1 MCSDCP
7 ATNKQYEDFTNNLC
21 AEFKEIRKEWKQRK
35 KEEDTQRKA
44 EDERQRQHQA
54 AAAAAVASGQQ
65 PVLQVDG
72 AVGHDG
78 TPSSAGGYAT
88 PSSAGGYPPQQVRQ
102 LPPPMGYAPAGAVPS
117 PYVGQSPSI
126 EGMPHYHGVGGQM
139 AGYYPHSPYGG
150 SSGMYQSSQYL
161 TGVRG

>member
-1 MCSDCP
+1 
-7 ATNKQYEDFTNNLC
+7 
-21 AEFKEIRKEWKQRK
+21 
-35 KEEDTQRKA
+35 
-44 EDERQRQHQA
+44 
-54 AAAAAVASGQQ
+54 
-65 PVLQVDG
+65 VLQVDG

-78 TPSSAGGYAT
+78 TPSSAGGYAA
-88 PSSAGGYPPQQVRQ
+88 PSSAGGYAAPSSAGGYAAPSSAGGYAPQQVRQ
-102 LPPPMGYAPAGAVPS
+102 LPPPMGYAPAGGVAS

-126 EGMPHYHGVGGQM
+126 EGMPHYHGGAGQM